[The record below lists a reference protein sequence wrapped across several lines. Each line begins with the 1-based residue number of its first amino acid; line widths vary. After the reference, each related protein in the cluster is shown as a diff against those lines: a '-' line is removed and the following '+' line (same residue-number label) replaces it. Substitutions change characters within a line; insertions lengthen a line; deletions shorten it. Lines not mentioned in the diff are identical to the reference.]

1 MQKRAS
7 GGSGVSQT
15 GQRRSSAAPQDM
27 QKRAPSGFSYEQL
40 EQGRGTS
47 HVTISAPRQAVRDV
61 CCTSR
66 PPSAVGSPQVN
77 ALAYLPITP
86 WASYFRGGTA
96 VKEYRDEAM
105 KHLEAAERD
114 QPSDPQDVQLAI
126 ASSLVAIAE
135 TLHAIRASLD
145 KLAA

>member
-1 MQKRAS
+1 M
-7 GGSGVSQT
+7 
-15 GQRRSSAAPQDM
+15 
-27 QKRAPSGFSYEQL
+27 
-40 EQGRGTS
+40 
-47 HVTISAPRQAVRDV
+47 
-61 CCTSR
+61 
-66 PPSAVGSPQVN
+66 
-77 ALAYLPITP
+77 
-86 WASYFRGGTA
+86 
-96 VKEYRDEAM
+96 KEYRDEAM